1 MPAAARY
8 SAVLKSLHGELRERR
23 PGHSVGKAEV
33 LWEETGRSTRG
44 DAEVGGQA
52 SKERFTEITSGRATI
67 QQGLAT
73 TCKDLPDEARAEE
86 VGGWRSGA

>member
-1 MPAAARY
+1 M
-8 SAVLKSLHGELRERR
+8 LKSLHGELRDRR
-23 PGHSVGKAEV
+23 PYHGEGKAEV

-52 SKERFTEITSGRATI
+52 SKERFAAIKLGRATI

-73 TCKDLPDEARAEE
+73 TCKDPLDEARAEE
-86 VGGWRSGA
+86 EGGWGSGA

>member
-8 SAVLKSLHGELRERR
+8 SAVLKSLHGEMRERR

-33 LWEETGRSTRG
+33 LGEETGRSTRG
-44 DAEVGGQA
+44 DAEVGGRA
-52 SKERFTEITSGRATI
+52 SKERHAEITSGRATI

-73 TCKDLPDEARAEE
+73 TCKDLPNEARAEE
-86 VGGWRSGA
+86 AGG

>member
-52 SKERFTEITSGRATI
+52 SKERLTEIKSGRATI

-73 TCKDLPDEARAEE
+73 TCKDPPDEARAEE
-86 VGGWRSGA
+86 EGGRGSGA